1 MVLKI
6 NLKTKFMKNV
16 VFIFIASIFSSIGFA
31 QGTVS
36 IKADIANRNGDILFI
51 KQGRMIVKEI
61 KVEGDG
67 HFSASFDIKEGMYQ
81 LFDGV
86 EYSELFLKPGYDLK
100 MKMDAKNFDESIVY
114 SGNGAKENNYLAEK
128 IRTQDDSDTESLFE
142 SATIED
148 FTSKITEKQNAESAK
163 LDAAKLD
170 ANFVALQK
178 KAMQTETL
186 QMKMYFG
193 EKLKQKKLNNTQA
206 PSFDYE
212 NHAGGKT
219 KLEDLRG
226 KYVYI
231 DVWATWC
238 GPCRAEIPSLQ
249 KIEEKYHDKK
259 IAFVSISVDEQKDY
273 EKWKKFVVEK
283 QLGGIQLYA
292 DKNWMSDFIKAFG
305 INSIPR
311 FILIDPTGKVVNAD
325 ADRPSNPK
333 LQEQLDALLK

>member
-1 MVLKI
+1 MKKFGIFLFALVLSNI
-6 NLKTKFMKNV
+6 SFAQDNV
-16 VFIFIASIFSSIGFA
+16 VKFE
-31 QGTVS
+31 
-36 IKADIANRNGDILFI
+36 ADVAHRNGDILFI
-51 KQGRMIVKEI
+51 KNNRIIVKEI

-67 HFSASFDIKEGMYQ
+67 HFSSSFEIKEGMYQ
-81 LFDGV
+81 LFDGA
-86 EYSELFLKPGYDLK
+86 EYTELFLKNGFDLK
-100 MKMDAKNFDESIVY
+100 MKMDAQNFDESIVY
-114 SGNGAKENNYLAEK
+114 SGKGAAENNYLAQK
-128 IRTQDDSDTESLFE
+128 ILSESKFDAESLFAAKTME
-142 SATIED
+142 E
-148 FTSKITEKQNAESAK
+148 FTAKITEKQKADIAK

-178 KAMQTETL
+178 KAMETEMF

-193 EKLKQKKLNNTQA
+193 EKLKQQKLNNTQA

-238 GPCRAEIPSLQ
+238 GPCRAEIPSLK

>member
-1 MVLKI
+1 
-6 NLKTKFMKNV
+6 MKK
-16 VFIFIASIFSSIGFA
+16 IGFFLFA
-31 QGTVS
+31 LVLSNISFGQDNIV
-36 IKADIANRNGDILFI
+36 KFEADVAHRNGDVLFI
-51 KQGRMIVKEI
+51 KNNRIIVKEI

-67 HFSASFDIKEGMYQ
+67 HFSSSFEVKEGMYQ
-81 LFDGV
+81 LYDGA
-86 EYSELFLKPGYDLK
+86 EYSELFLKNGYDLK
-100 MKMDAKNFDESIVY
+100 MKMDADNFDESIVY
-114 SGNGAKENNYLAEK
+114 SGKGSDENNYLAQK
-128 IRTQDDSDTESLFE
+128 ILSESKFDSESLFA
-142 SATIED
+142 ATSIEE
-148 FTSKITEKQNAESAK
+148 FTKKILEKQNADLSK
-163 LDAAKLD
+163 LEAAQLD
-170 ANFVALQK
+170 PNFVALQK
-178 KAMQTETL
+178 KAMETEML
-186 QMKMYFG
+186 QMKMYFA
-193 EKLKQKKLNNTQA
+193 EKLKQQKLNNTQA

-219 KLEDLRG
+219 KLEDLKG

-249 KIEEKYHDKK
+249 KIEEKYHSKK

-283 QLGGIQLYA
+283 KLGGIQLFA

>member
-1 MVLKI
+1 M
-6 NLKTKFMKNV
+6 
-16 VFIFIASIFSSIGFA
+16 
-31 QGTVS
+31 
-36 IKADIANRNGDILFI
+36 
-51 KQGRMIVKEI
+51 E
-61 KVEGDG
+61 
-67 HFSASFDIKEGMYQ
+67 
-81 LFDGV
+81 
-86 EYSELFLKPGYDLK
+86 
-100 MKMDAKNFDESIVY
+100 
-114 SGNGAKENNYLAEK
+114 
-128 IRTQDDSDTESLFE
+128 TEMF
-142 SATIED
+142 
-148 FTSKITEKQNAESAK
+148 
-163 LDAAKLD
+163 
-170 ANFVALQK
+170 
-178 KAMQTETL
+178 

-193 EKLKQKKLNNTQA
+193 EKLKQQKLNNTQA

>member
-1 MVLKI
+1 
-6 NLKTKFMKNV
+6 MKK
-16 VFIFIASIFSSIGFA
+16 IGFFLFA
-31 QGTVS
+31 LVISNISFGQDVV
-36 IKADIANRNGDILFI
+36 KFQADIAHRNGDILFI
-51 KQGRMIVKEI
+51 KNNRIIVKEI

-67 HFSASFDIKEGMYQ
+67 HFSSSFEIKEGMYQ
-81 LFDGV
+81 LFDGA
-86 EYSELFLKPGYDLK
+86 EYTELFLKNGFDLK
-100 MKMDAKNFDESIVY
+100 LKMDAENFDESIVY
-114 SGNGAKENNYLAEK
+114 SGKGAEENNYLAQK
-128 IRTQDDSDTESLFE
+128 ILNESKFDSESLFA
-142 SATIED
+142 ATSMEE
-148 FTSKITEKQNAESAK
+148 FTKKISEKQNADLAK
-163 LDAAKLD
+163 LEAAKLD
-170 ANFVALQK
+170 PNFVVLQK
-178 KAMQTETL
+178 KAMETEMF

-193 EKLKQKKLNNTQA
+193 EKLKQQKLNNTQA
-206 PSFDYE
+206 PSFEYE

-333 LQEQLDALLK
+333 LQEQLDTLLK

>member
-1 MVLKI
+1 
-6 NLKTKFMKNV
+6 MKK
-16 VFIFIASIFSSIGFA
+16 IGFFLFA
-31 QGTVS
+31 LVLSNISFGQDVV
-36 IKADIANRNGDILFI
+36 KFQADIAHRNGDILFI
-51 KQGRMIVKEI
+51 KNNRIIVKEI

-67 HFSASFDIKEGMYQ
+67 HFSSSFEIKEGMYQ
-81 LFDGV
+81 LFDGA
-86 EYSELFLKPGYDLK
+86 EYTELFLKNGFDLK
-100 MKMDAKNFDESIVY
+100 LKMDAENFDESIVY
-114 SGNGAKENNYLAEK
+114 SGKGAEENNYLAQK
-128 IRTQDDSDTESLFE
+128 ILNESKFDSESLFA
-142 SATIED
+142 ATSMEE
-148 FTSKITEKQNAESAK
+148 FTKKISEKQNADLAK
-163 LDAAKLD
+163 LEAAKLD
-170 ANFVALQK
+170 PNFVALQK
-178 KAMQTETL
+178 KAMETEMF

-193 EKLKQKKLNNTQA
+193 EKLKQQKLNNTQA
-206 PSFDYE
+206 PSFEYE

-283 QLGGIQLYA
+283 QLGGIQLFA

-333 LQEQLDALLK
+333 LQEQLDTLLK

>member
-1 MVLKI
+1 MKKI
-6 NLKTKFMKNV
+6 RFFLFALVITNISFGQDNV
-16 VFIFIASIFSSIGFA
+16 VKFE
-31 QGTVS
+31 
-36 IKADIANRNGDILFI
+36 ADIANRNGDVLFI
-51 KQGRMIVKEI
+51 KNNRIIVKEI

-67 HFSASFDIKEGMYQ
+67 HFSSSFEIKEGMYQ
-81 LFDGV
+81 LFDGA
-86 EYSELFLKPGYDLK
+86 EYTELFLKNGFDLK
-100 MKMDAKNFDESIVY
+100 MKMDAQNFDGSIVY
-114 SGNGAKENNYLAEK
+114 SGKGAAENNYLAQKVLNESK
-128 IRTQDDSDTESLFE
+128 FDVESLFVAKTME
-142 SATIED
+142 E
-148 FTSKITEKQNAESAK
+148 FTAKITEKQKGDSAK

-178 KAMQTETL
+178 KAMETEL
-186 QMKMYFG
+186 FQMKMYFG
-193 EKLKQKKLNNTQA
+193 EKLKQQKLNNTQA
-206 PSFDYE
+206 PSFEYE